1 MNLRLFF
8 EITAQPNINLLVNG
22 QLIDSQID
30 WNPDDHG
37 NICVS
42 ADINITGKSVLSVHI
57 TQMPQGSK
65 INLVEVIA
73 DDVRFGLITFLITTI
88 SGAQQTQLNTDGVID
103 IEIESPVW
111 MFWCERFN
119 SFNYKDYPLGSFN

>member
-1 MNLRLFF
+1 MKLQLFF
-8 EITAQPNINLLVNG
+8 EITAQPNINILVNG
-22 QLIDSQID
+22 QLVNSQVN
-30 WNPDDHG
+30 WVPDAHG

-42 ADINITGKSVLSVHI
+42 ADINITGKSVLSVHV

-73 DDVRFGLITFLITTI
+73 DDIRFGLITFLITTV
-88 SGAQQTQLNTDGVID
+88 SGVQHTQLNTDGVID
-103 IEIESPVW
+103 IELESPAW

-119 SFNYKDYPLGSFN
+119 AFNYKDYPLGSID